1 MLGFRNEFRRGVSCI
16 LDIDTISQRNDS
28 PTCLMLAKSAIRKL
42 DAMKKTKT
50 TQDSKRKQKRIV

>member
-1 MLGFRNEFRRGVSCI
+1 VSCI